1 MSLIKLL
8 VTALWLR
15 NRARTGFLLLAMV
28 TASCLVV
35 WLVGGYQSLFSEG
48 MKNNPR
54 PLGVYDLKVGR
65 PAPKRGGPSGAG
77 PIFSPLSRSTGGSGA
92 ARGTQ
97 PSGSGPGDPRMGG
110 PGMRGPRGGEQR
122 RQFDPYES
130 ARDADGLLVLKRLGE
145 EVPAHLRVKL
155 QKADTDGDG
164 VLSLTEERT
173 LYPEGDSSGEQST
186 GSSDPSPRDR
196 GMRGGPQPIAAEVV
210 NGIRSDP
217 QVTLCDRMREVQAF
231 LFSPKGKQSATLR
244 RQADDDVGSGA
255 NVPEGIDP
263 TLHHRGLAAYRAV
276 MGTPAGLGSPLT
288 GTDAEKAPIDLEEGH
303 WFTDNTDTTCEAVL
317 SRPAAERWGVALGDP
332 IWVLTRQSDEFQL
345 TVVGILDEE
354 EQSLLYIPI
363 ELANRIA
370 GNSQVD
376 SLGIVL
382 AKGVTAE
389 SFRRRWSDSLGI
401 TPETDR
407 QPGAMAIVTNEE
419 LAAEKQ
425 AQSSGEDRKIG
436 AVCGMFLAV
445 LASMM
450 IVFTA
455 LSIGVEERRRQ
466 IALARSIALSRLQV
480 AGVTVAESL
489 FLAIPGWLGG
499 LLAGWLILKCFSGK
513 SFHLNGTMAALSFL
527 CAVVGSLLAAF
538 VPALKACAVHPTE
551 AAAAARGKT
560 AERPKV
566 TTLAAFTIVGLA
578 FVAVDL
584 WMIFAAAAHESDRAA
599 AHSTLGLILLAAGA
613 LLLIP
618 TLIRLSE
625 GLLLPVLA
633 RTFGFDATIFAGEL
647 STHTRRSAAVVSM
660 LAIGGGLFVLMQVWG
675 YSMLGPFLPN
685 DQMPDAFASFFP
697 VGLDEEH
704 RQKLRALPAIN
715 RDQFQSVTLEQ
726 AALSLEEGS
735 GGQFANVIVFGM
747 DVDRSFAG
755 NNPLVRLKLKQGSMN
770 NALEAMKTGRGV
782 VINDA
787 LTVDYGLKMGDTLKL
802 IDPKNPGRILEY
814 PIVGVTV
821 FDGWQWLCKT
831 GGLRRNFGRSGGIVF
846 ASHNVIRD
854 DYHKTDDS
862 AFFWFNLHGS
872 ADEQG
877 LIEQLDTL
885 ATENYRAVGDER
897 LGRSAYCKLS
907 TRRSLRESIRGR
919 ADTVIRGLSTMP
931 LVTLALMSIA
941 LVAVMV
947 NSVRERRRWFG
958 MMRAIGVQ
966 RAWLFKMIL
975 CESILLGL
983 TSALAALVFGC
994 IAAVGILR
1002 LAPPMFGVADPSLI
1016 FPVRGLLFGLGLLA
1030 LLTTAAALFPAYR
1043 VSRGDP
1049 LSMMED

>member
-1 MSLIKLL
+1 MIKLL

-15 NRARTGFLLLAMV
+15 NRARMGFLLLAMV

-35 WLVGGYQSLFSEG
+35 WLVGGYQALFSEG

-54 PLGVYDLKVGR
+54 PLGIYDLKVGR
-65 PAPKRGGPSGAG
+65 PAPKRGGPAAAG
-77 PIFSPLSRSTGGSGA
+77 PIFSPLSRTSGKSGGTRSAQPNGPGPGGSGM
-92 ARGTQ
+92 RG
-97 PSGSGPGDPRMGG
+97 
-110 PGMRGPRGGEQR
+110 RGPRGGEQR
-122 RQFDPYES
+122 PQFDPFES
-130 ARDADGLLVLKRLGE
+130 ARDAEGLLVLDRLGGD
-145 EVPAHLRVKL
+145 VPAHLRAKL
-155 QKADTDGDG
+155 AKADADGNG
-164 VLSLTEERT
+164 VLSLIEERT
-173 LYPEGDSSGEQST
+173 LYPEGAPSEDQTADSNTPARG
-186 GSSDPSPRDR
+186 G
-196 GMRGGPQPIAAEVV
+196 GMRGGPQGAPRPIPGEVV
-210 NGIRSDP
+210 DGIYNDP
-217 QVTLCDRMREVQAF
+217 QVALCDCMREVQAF
-231 LFSPKGKQSATLR
+231 LFSPKGKQSAALR
-244 RQADDDVGSGA
+244 RQTSETAGTGA
-255 NVPEGIDP
+255 HVPEGIDP
-263 TLHHRGLAAYRAV
+263 KLHHQGLMAYRAV
-276 MGTPAGLGSPLT
+276 MGTPAGLGSALT
-288 GTDAEKAPIDLEEGH
+288 GTDAEKAPIDLEVGR
-303 WFTDNTDTTCEAVL
+303 WFTDDADTTYEAVL
-317 SRPAAERWGVALGDP
+317 SKSAAAFWGVALGDP

-354 EQSLLYIPI
+354 EQSIFYIPI
-363 ELANRIA
+363 ELADRIA
-370 GNSQVD
+370 GNTQVD

-389 SFRRRWSDSLGI
+389 SFRRNWSDSLGI
-401 TPETDR
+401 TPETEK

-419 LAAEKQ
+419 LVAERQ
-425 AQSSGEDRKIG
+425 AQNSGGEIKIG
-436 AVCGMFLAV
+436 ALSGTFLAV

-466 IALARSIALSRLQV
+466 IALARSVALSRLQV
-480 AGVTVAESL
+480 AGATIAESL

-499 LLAGWLILKCFSGK
+499 LLAGWLILKWFSGK

-527 CAVVGSLLAAF
+527 CAVAGSLLAAL
-538 VPALKACAVHPTE
+538 VPTVKACAVHPTE
-551 AAAAARGKT
+551 AVAAAWGQT
-560 AERPKV
+560 AERPKNS
-566 TTLAAFTIVGLA
+566 TLA
-578 FVAVDL
+578 FVTVGGLVLIAVDL
-584 WMIFAAAAHESDRAA
+584 WMIYGPAAGSSDRAA
-599 AHSTLGLILLAAGA
+599 VHSTLGLILLAAGA

-618 TLIRLSE
+618 ALIRLSE
-625 GLLLPVLA
+625 ALLLPILA
-633 RTFGFDATIFAGEL
+633 RIFGFDATIFAGEL

-697 VGLDEEH
+697 VGLNEEH
-704 RQKLRALPAIN
+704 RQKLSDLPAIAG
-715 RDQFQSVTLEQ
+715 DQFQSVTLEQ
-726 AALSLEEGS
+726 AALSLEKGG

-755 NNPLVRLKLKQGSMN
+755 SRPLVRLNLKQGSMN
-770 NALEAMKTGRGV
+770 DALEAMKTSRGV

-787 LTVDYGLKMGDTLKL
+787 LRVDYGLKMGDTLKL
-802 IDPKNPGRILEY
+802 IDPKNPGRVLEY

-846 ASHNVIRD
+846 ASDDVIRD
-854 DYHKTDDS
+854 DYHKTNDS
-862 AFFWFNLHGS
+862 AFFWFNLHGG
-872 ADEQG
+872 ADEQV

-885 ATENYRAVGDER
+885 AMENYRAVGDEK

-907 TRRSLRESIRGR
+907 TRRSLRESITGR

-958 MMRAIGVQ
+958 MMRAVGVR

-983 TSALAALVFGC
+983 TSALAALIFGS

-1002 LAPPMFGVADPSLI
+1002 LAPPMFGVADPPLI
-1016 FPVRGLLFGLGLLA
+1016 FPVQGLAFGLGLLV
-1030 LLTTAAALFPAYR
+1030 LLTIAAALFPAYR
-1043 VSRGDP
+1043 ISRGDV
-1049 LSMMED
+1049 LSMMEE